1 MYKNKELCI
10 CAYMCVHSTWLIYAD
25 NSCVAGTQL
34 HKHAGRNK
42 KIFRGSCT
50 QMCTPIHFLPSACPL
65 QSVSS
70 THERP
75 SFSNAHQEQ
84 NEKSISKLQDT
95 RRVIAVLS
103 LRGFSSHTAP
113 PGCAAFPSTAAAS
126 PCSACLRLDPAFAFG
141 LVAGKRVRKLA
152 ITSPTVLCRHF
163 TSAIYQRLE
172 VSKRAYPFGLPPLPN
187 LSAVLW
193 HHEANAAISQPFGHK
208 LL

>member
-113 PGCAAFPSTAAAS
+113 PRLCSVSFHSCGLSMLSLLALGSGLRFRFGGWQKSPQISHHFAHRLVQTLHIGHISKAGGVKACLPFWAAS
-126 PCSACLRLDPAFAFG
+126 SSQSFSSP
-141 LVAGKRVRKLA
+141 LA
-152 ITSPTVLCRHF
+152 P
-163 TSAIYQRLE
+163 
-172 VSKRAYPFGLPPLPN
+172 
-187 LSAVLW
+187 
-193 HHEANAAISQPFGHK
+193 
-208 LL
+208 